1 LQKKSVDQAE
11 KAISSFIESAT
22 KSIATLPGPMTE
34 VAKQALAITEA
45 SMKAQFEQARKL
57 MQAKSI
63 NEVMQLQSE
72 FMRDQFGAATE
83 QFKKMTS
90 SLLSAGTDAANKNHD
105 LRFNCSER
113 SFQPCHLPLGR
124 AIQNHFHRAVCA
136 VVFCNAAIVH
146 IGLGQA

>member
-1 LQKKSVDQAE
+1 MMDPTMTMEVPPEVREFAEKSVDQAE

-22 KSIATLPGPMTE
+22 KSIATVPGPMTE

-83 QFKKMTS
+83 QFKKVTS
-90 SLLSAGTDAANKNHD
+90 SMLSAGRDAANKTTT
-105 LRFNCSER
+105 
-113 SFQPCHLPLGR
+113 
-124 AIQNHFHRAVCA
+124 
-136 VVFCNAAIVH
+136 
-146 IGLGQA
+146 